1 MGFSSS
7 GRWLHQVHIF
17 KSTRGWKVSITWY
30 GTWKPTYIQFGNAW
44 VCSKLSVLSCL
55 HKPFYWQKNHFLLF
69 IFSSSWT
76 PLLKYIS
83 SLVIRELLNFFPFIS
98 SGKYFTL
105 SHDNSQRNLFLTDE
119 FHQWSQWKLYLCRC
133 QQKGCLHDVKS
144 VSPSSELQWMTVVTI
159 NTGVLY

>member
-1 MGFSSS
+1 MEHGSLHISSLEMLES
-7 GRWLHQVHIF
+7 VRNYQC
-17 KSTRGWKVSITWY
+17 S
-30 GTWKPTYIQFGNAW
+30 A
-44 VCSKLSVLSCL
+44 VCINLFTDKKT
-55 HKPFYWQKNHFLLF
+55 HDLLF

-76 PLLKYIS
+76 PLLKYIY
-83 SLVIRELLNFFPFIS
+83 SLAISEILNFFPFIS

-144 VSPSSELQWMTVVTI
+144 VSPPSELQWMTVVTI